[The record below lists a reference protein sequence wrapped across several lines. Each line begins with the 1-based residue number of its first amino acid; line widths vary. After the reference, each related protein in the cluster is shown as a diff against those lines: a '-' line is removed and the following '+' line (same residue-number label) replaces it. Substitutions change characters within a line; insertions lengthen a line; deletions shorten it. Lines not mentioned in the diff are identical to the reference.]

1 LVQTV
6 YPLSE
11 NTGLALTTAKYYTP
25 SGRLIQRDYTGISL
39 YDYYY
44 TRDGSSAEN
53 PAQNHDVKLTDS
65 GRTVYGGG
73 GITPDVKL
81 PAIKSNKFQD
91 GLLQKYAFFN
101 FSKHYIAIHKSI
113 AKNFTVDEGVLQE
126 FRHYLDDQK
135 VPFTEDDLAGN
146 LDWVKSN
153 IKTELFISQFGQ
165 EEGLRVQAESDPNV
179 IKALDLLPQARQLAE
194 NARKVVAEHSTP
206 RLGTR

>member
-1 LVQTV
+1 
-6 YPLSE
+6 
-11 NTGLALTTAKYYTP
+11 LA
-25 SGRLIQRDYTGISL
+25 
-39 YDYYY
+39 
-44 TRDGSSAEN
+44 
-53 PAQNHDVKLTDS
+53 
-65 GRTVYGGG
+65 
-73 GITPDVKL
+73 
-81 PAIKSNKFQD
+81 AIKSNKFQD

-179 IKALDLLPQARQLAE
+179 IKALDLLPQAKQLAE
-194 NARKVVAEHSTP
+194 NARKVVAEHSNP
-206 RLGTR
+206 KLGTR